1 MFRSLKLSNGEA
13 DLPEDDQNIKTTQAR
28 FSFTSVLVVMAVFGA
43 VAASL
48 AHLWRAANGDQAEI
62 GRFVIVTAMSPLLLL
77 VFASIAFRIVGRF
90 FK

>member
-1 MFRSLKLSNGEA
+1 
-13 DLPEDDQNIKTTQAR
+13 LPEDNRNSDSTQAR
-28 FSFTSVLVVMAVFGA
+28 FSFTSVLVAMAVFGA

-77 VFASIAFRIVGRF
+77 VFASVAFRIVNRF
-90 FK
+90 FR

>member
-1 MFRSLKLSNGEA
+1 MLSDNERNTGS
-13 DLPEDDQNIKTTQAR
+13 TQAKY
-28 FSFTSVLVVMAVFGA
+28 SFTSVLVVMAVFGA

-62 GRFVIVTAMSPLLLL
+62 GQFVVVTAMSPLLLL
-77 VFASIAFRIVGRF
+77 VAASIVFRIVGRF